1 LGGLTELDVLAGGT
15 ISGAPEASLTVGKL
29 YNGGTIALHGGTI
42 TQRNDLPNDLVVG
55 GLGVRG
61 GDMGG
66 HGLADAFG
74 GGTDALG
81 RFDESAL

>member
-1 LGGLTELDVLAGGT
+1 
-15 ISGAPEASLTVGKL
+15 
-29 YNGGTIALHGGTI
+29 
-42 TQRNDLPNDLVVG
+42 QRNDLPNDLVVG

-81 RFDESAL
+81 RFDESALNAAGVTDHANPNRVITNRELVSREGSD